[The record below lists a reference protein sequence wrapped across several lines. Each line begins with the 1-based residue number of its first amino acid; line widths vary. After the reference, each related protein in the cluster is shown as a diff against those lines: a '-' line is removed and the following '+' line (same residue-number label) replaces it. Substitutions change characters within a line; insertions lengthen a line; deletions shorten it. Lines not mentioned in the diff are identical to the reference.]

1 MAIYRKASVLQFRIE
16 HKVFY
21 INNRHTAILKRVF
34 TILVPDNL
42 LYIIC
47 APLITNTI
55 HYFRFVSLQKY
66 EEKKHLPPKKTVILS
81 LINKKII
88 GFIME
93 KLNLNISIS
102 GDSHWNI
109 KADAD
114 ENRLSMVMD
123 IIKLI
128 MGNCQ
133 IEDATKRKETLEKYD
148 IVAERRELERV
159 LHRNLE

>member
-1 MAIYRKASVLQFRIE
+1 MEPVNTNIPPCKWPYIEIMAIYRKASVLQFRIE
-16 HKVFY
+16 HEFFY

-55 HYFRFVSLQKY
+55 HYIRVCFATKVRRKTLA
-66 EEKKHLPPKKTVILS
+66 PKKTVILS

-133 IEDATKRKETLEKYD
+133 IEDATKRKET
-148 IVAERRELERV
+148 
-159 LHRNLE
+159 